1 VVTSLSCV
9 ELGTAQ
15 PLLVYSFFLWKI
27 GPELRVGLSMAK
39 FTQTFIP
46 KDMRTIKITAI
57 NKIRVERAVDG
68 TSIHL

>member
-1 VVTSLSCV
+1 
-9 ELGTAQ
+9 
-15 PLLVYSFFLWKI
+15 
-27 GPELRVGLSMAK
+27 MAK